1 MTREQLLQQQAAG
14 RIYQQRFDD
23 ALAPWGTRA
32 NAPAL
37 GQDLDDYRR
46 DHLVRIKKLLPDGH
60 ELGSVPIRQ
69 LQPDAL
75 AVMEKQ
81 ILAAASDSAF
91 RPDAVPHGQIE
102 RRVQVDENGQKIV
115 HWLGTESFVRE
126 LGRPGRKV
134 TSFRTDQGYVGADG
148 RPLR

>member
-1 MTREQLLQQQAAG
+1 MSEE
-14 RIYQQRFDD
+14 RFDS
-23 ALAPWGTRA
+23 ALAPWGARA

-46 DHLVRIKKLLPDGH
+46 DHLVRIKKLLPDDH
-60 ELGSVPIRQ
+60 ALRSVPIRQ

-81 ILAAASDSAF
+81 ILAAASDSAW
-91 RPDAVPHGQIE
+91 RPDAVPHGTIE
-102 RRVQVDENGQKIV
+102 RRVQVDSNGQRVV
-115 HWLGTESFVRE
+115 HWLGTESFVKE
-126 LGRPGRKV
+126 LGRPGRRV